1 MEDSNERIAN
11 CVRLMSLPTTIA
23 EYALLG
29 CVDCTEHQLK
39 QRAKEAIRSCR
50 RVQDWFINHPK
61 SNKEIAETFRSNFT
75 SNEMVLLSELLST
88 CFGLS
93 EDGLEEIIKA
103 IKQNVT
109 YETT

>member
-1 MEDSNERIAN
+1 MEDNNQRVAN
-11 CVRLMSLPTTIA
+11 CVRLMAVATTIA

-39 QRAKEAIRSCR
+39 QRVKEAIRSCR

-61 SNKEIAETFRSNFT
+61 SNKEVSDVFVQEFY
-75 SNEMVLLSELLST
+75 SNEIALLSELLST

-103 IKQNVT
+103 IKLNVT